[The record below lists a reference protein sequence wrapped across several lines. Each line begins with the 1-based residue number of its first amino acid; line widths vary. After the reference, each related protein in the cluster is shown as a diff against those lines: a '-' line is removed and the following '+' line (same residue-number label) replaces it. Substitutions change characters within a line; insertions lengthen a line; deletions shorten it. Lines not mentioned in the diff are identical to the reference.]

1 MTIENTAQFQAEYG
15 AGRKR
20 PRRLWMVI
28 AALVLV
34 AAGVAGFVTLRGR
47 GGAPEGGEGSGT
59 GPQAVAAAAAAAA
72 PANAE
77 KQEGEEKEKEKAPV
91 PVAVAAVERGSISSY
106 ISATA
111 NLVPENEVKVL
122 GETEGRVAQLLV
134 DEGSWVRK
142 GQVLAQLARQDA
154 EIVFKKAQL
163 KERNAALAY
172 ERSAKMKA
180 ESLISE
186 EAFDKLT
193 MDNDISRQEL
203 AEAEW
208 RLEKTTIR
216 SPFDGRVTLRKVQLG
231 QHVRPGDELFTV
243 ADFDPLVAYIYLPER
258 EVIGLEAGREV
269 RITLKADE
277 STRFAGRIRQL
288 APTVDPATGT
298 VKVTVEAVAPPT
310 SVRPGGFVTIDVV
323 RETRPAAMLLPR
335 EAVLRELQSAHVFV
349 ASGEKAEKRT
359 VELGLE
365 EGERVEV
372 ITGVAAGEQ
381 VVVAGQGG
389 LKDGS
394 PIKVQAAEPQPA
406 ETRAAAERPGP

>member
-1 MTIENTAQFQAEYG
+1 MEAPIAIENTAQFQAEYG
-15 AGRKR
+15 GGRKR
-20 PRRLWMVI
+20 SRRLWIVI
-28 AALVLV
+28 AALAL
-34 AAGVAGFVTLRGR
+34 AVAGFAGFLALRGR
-47 GGAPEGGEGSGT
+47 GEGSGT
-59 GPQAVAAAAAAAA
+59 GPEAAAAASAAAA
-72 PANAE
+72 PASAD
-77 KQEGEEKEKEKAPV
+77 KKDGEEKEKEKAPV
-91 PVAVAAVERGSISSY
+91 PVAVAAVERGAISSY

-111 NLVPENEVKVL
+111 NLVAENEVKVL

-154 EIVFKKAQL
+154 EIVFKKAEL
-163 KERNAALAY
+163 KEQNARLAY
-172 ERSAKMKA
+172 ERSARMKA
-180 ESLISE
+180 ESLISQ

-203 AEAEW
+203 REAEW

-216 SPFDGRVTLRKVQLG
+216 SPFDGRVTQRNIRLG
-231 QHVRPGDELFTV
+231 QHMRPGDELFTV
-243 ADFDPLVAYIYLPER
+243 ADFDPLVAYIYLPEK

-298 VKVTVEAVAPPT
+298 VKVTVEAVAPPA

-349 ASGEKAEKRT
+349 ASGEKAEKRL

-372 ITGVAAGEQ
+372 LAGVAAGEQ

-394 PIKVQAAEPQPA
+394 PIKVQGAEPQPA
-406 ETRAAAERPGP
+406 EKRAAAERPGR